1 MSLKAVLRR
10 LILLFF
16 IFSFSRLSAADS
28 KISCIVNL
36 TSDPLVSDS
45 VCFSD
50 KESNDNFDALSF
62 QGISDEKLI
71 YYIDSLF
78 TLDVVPV
85 NFVKR
90 INLYLSLKNKNEKE
104 LSLLLDSLKKLDNE
118 PEDFIS
124 QINLFLSIKGKSDE
138 EIYLKIDSLFE
149 LKEIPYPIINQINYY
164 VATRT
169 SNNESFNLDEV
180 AITNFY
186 DQSLYPA
193 NCFYESWDTKKANPY
208 SDELWAADSVQKLV
222 IEDSANFCKYV
233 HPYNGPL
240 TSPFGPRDG
249 RNHNG
254 IDIDL
259 KTGAPVVA
267 AFDGMVRV
275 ARNQSTYGNVVVIRH
290 YNGLETLY
298 AHLYKIKVKPGQVIN
313 AGQVLGL
320 GGNTGRSRGSH
331 LHFEIRF
338 KGKPIDPSYLISF
351 EEKELYSDAFILKK
365 TKSSYIAFPEGAA
378 FHKVKKGDLPYQ
390 VAERYGISLKKLY
403 ELNALNKKSRLKVGQ
418 ELRIN

>member
-1 MSLKAVLRR
+1 MKLR
-10 LILLFF
+10 LGINKLTLLF
-16 IFSFSRLSAADS
+16 IFSLTQFAGYVSAKS
-28 KISCIVNL
+28 GILNF
-36 TSDPLVSDS
+36 TSDPLITDS
-45 VCFSD
+45 VSPTL
-50 KESNDNFDALSF
+50 KEKHHDFNVLSF
-62 QGISDEKLI
+62 QGISDQKLVF
-71 YYIDSLF
+71 YIDSLF
-78 TLDVVPV
+78 SLDDVPLEFV
-85 NFVKR
+85 NR
-90 INLYLSLKNKNEKE
+90 INLYLSLKNKDEAE
-104 LSLLLDSLKKLDNE
+104 LSSMLDSLKKLDQV
-118 PEDFIS
+118 PEDFIN
-124 QINLFLSIKGKSDE
+124 QINLFLSVKGKSDE
-138 EIYLKIDSLFE
+138 AIYSKIDSL
-149 LKEIPYPIINQINYY
+149 LKLDEVPFQIINQINYY

-169 SNNESFNLDEV
+169 NTNESFDLNKIAV
-180 AITNFY
+180 TNFY

-193 NCFYESWDTKKANPY
+193 NCFYESWDTKKTQPY
-208 SDELWAADSVQKLV
+208 SDDLWAADSIQKLV
-222 IEDSANFCKYV
+222 VEDSANFCKYV

-351 EEKELYSDAFILKK
+351 EEKELFSDAFILKK

-390 VAERYGISLKKLY
+390 IAERYGISLKKLQ
-403 ELNALNKKSRLKVGQ
+403 ELNTLNKKSRLMVGQ